1 MNFLYQISKLELF
14 GLRTKTVPVFQEE
27 DWKWIEG
34 VSMINKISNGHK
46 AGPSRQT
53 IVYDNTEEPKDHAIG
68 EAKVDNKLLTIISV

>member
-1 MNFLYQISKLELF
+1 
-14 GLRTKTVPVFQEE
+14 
-27 DWKWIEG
+27 
-34 VSMINKISNGHK
+34 MINKISNGHK